1 MFRGPLMAGLMSRL
15 GRLRFPYLFGLTALV
30 FLGDVLLPDLIPFV
44 DEILLGL
51 LTILFGAWRKKRH
64 ETPPGDEGPTAG
76 NA

>member
-1 MFRGPLMAGLMSRL
+1 MAGLMSRL

-51 LTILFGAWRKKRH
+51 LTILFGSWRQTRH
-64 ETPPGDEGPTAG
+64 ETPPGEEGPTAG
-76 NA
+76 NS

>member
-1 MFRGPLMAGLMSRL
+1 MAGLMSRL
-15 GRLRFPYLFGLTALV
+15 DRLRFPYLFGLTALV

-64 ETPPGDEGPTAG
+64 ETPPGEEGPTAG
-76 NA
+76 NS

>member
-1 MFRGPLMAGLMSRL
+1 MAGLMSRL

-64 ETPPGDEGPTAG
+64 ETPPGEEGPTAG
-76 NA
+76 AS

>member
-1 MFRGPLMAGLMSRL
+1 MAGLMSRL
-15 GRLRFPYLFGLTALV
+15 GGLRFPYLFGLTALV

-64 ETPPGDEGPTAG
+64 ETPPGEEGPTAG
-76 NA
+76 NS